1 MGIVEASLFYFSYY
15 YSMGPHLVKKGSLN
29 MIKYIGSGKPFY
41 NEQNRQKLK
50 HCYLWWKSIYLFKV
64 RKPNSERRTLRVTN
78 TNFEQAIT
86 AKHDYK
92 KPINCWK

>member
-1 MGIVEASLFYFSYY
+1 MIMGIVEASLFYFSYY

-50 HCYLWWKSIYLFKV
+50 HCSL
-64 RKPNSERRTLRVTN
+64 
-78 TNFEQAIT
+78 
-86 AKHDYK
+86 
-92 KPINCWK
+92 